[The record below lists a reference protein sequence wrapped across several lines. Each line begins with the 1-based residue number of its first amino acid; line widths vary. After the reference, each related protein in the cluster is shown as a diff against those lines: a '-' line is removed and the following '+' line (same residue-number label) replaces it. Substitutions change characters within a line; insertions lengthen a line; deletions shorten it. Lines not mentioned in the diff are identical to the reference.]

1 MNIDAPSAGRIMK
14 SSRASRMMQTM
25 MSALIA
31 IAMPKGSS
39 PRLRQWC
46 IMVQAITAPIAGAAP
61 AKAASIRTDR

>member
-31 IAMPKGSS
+31 IARQRGSF
-39 PRLRQWC
+39 PRLRLLS
-46 IMVQAITAPIAGAAP
+46 IMEQDTTAPIISAIQDAEAA
-61 AKAASIRTDR
+61 IRTEV

>member
-31 IAMPKGSS
+31 IAMQKGSF
-39 PRLRQWC
+39 PRLRLLS
-46 IMVQAITAPIAGAAP
+46 IMEQDTTAPIISAIQDAEAA
-61 AKAASIRTDR
+61 IRTEV